1 MAKNYYIVLG
11 IKSDA
16 TLDEIKSA
24 YRQQAKE
31 YHPDYY
37 GGDSGPFRDIQK
49 AYSVLTNPKLRRDY
63 DDQICEARA
72 KRTPGVNGAEP
83 LIPERKRKIEPLIED
98 DMDDISLT
106 RSFQSYH
113 PSFDEIFDRLW
124 SNFSNLSHPKS
135 ETIQSLTVEVPI
147 RPDQGRQG
155 GHVRIMVPT
164 IAVCPTCRGQGGIG
178 PYECWRCTGEGSIS
192 GEYPLLVA
200 FPAGIQNHHTLEIPL
215 SRFGIHN
222 LYLKVIFRV
231 ADIGY

>member
-1 MAKNYYIVLG
+1 MAKNYYFILG

-16 TLDEIKSA
+16 TVDEIKAA

-37 GGDSGPFRDIQK
+37 EGDSGPFRDIQE
-49 AYSVLTNPKLRRDY
+49 AYSVLTDPQQRQDY
-63 DDQICEARA
+63 DYQIEKSRA
-72 KRTPGVNGAEP
+72 KRTPGSFRPEPLVPPKKKTAEP
-83 LIPERKRKIEPLIED
+83 LIRD
-98 DMDDISLT
+98 DLGEISLT

-124 SNFSNLSHPKS
+124 SNFSSLSQPKS
-135 ETIQSLTVEVPI
+135 EVIQSLTVEVSI
-147 RPDQGRQG
+147 QPDQARQG
-155 GHVRIMVPT
+155 GHVRIMVPA

-192 GEYPLLVA
+192 GEYPLSIA
-200 FPAGIQNHHTLEIPL
+200 FPAGIEDGHVTDIPL

-222 LYLKVIFRV
+222 LYLKVLFR
-231 ADIGY
+231 ITS